1 MRMRATWGKVL
12 GICLLAGLT
21 LVPQILAQN
30 PTGTVTGRVTDKD
43 GGTLP
48 GVTVTATS
56 ANLQG
61 TRTTQTGANGDYKLG
76 ILPPGEYKL
85 TYELEGFATAVKN
98 VKVSAAQS
106 VVADVTMQLSEVVE
120 EIVVTSNYET
130 ISETQTVASTYTK
143 EEVESLPVNRTIVE
157 SVALAPGVHQ
167 TGPKGA
173 GVRDG
178 NVSIS
183 GAMSFENLWL
193 INGVVINE
201 NVRGQSLPLFIEDA
215 VQETTTAT
223 AGISSEYG
231 RFSGGVVNVITKSG
245 GNDFSG
251 SLRASFGNDDWTNTT
266 ALEDARSLTP
276 TDVTNKTYEA
286 TLGGPFWR
294 DKLWFFLAARNADLS
309 GSSTT
314 VAPTSIQFP
323 TSSEEDRLEAKLTL
337 AITPSHSLVG
347 SYLDIDSAR
356 SGNVFQSVLDLRS
369 VTSRMDPQQITSGNY
384 TGILSSSF
392 FVEAQYSEREFQIGI
407 GSGGPQDLING
418 TLFRELSTSNRFW
431 SPTFCG
437 FCETEERNNENALAK
452 GSYFLTSEAAGTHD
466 ITFGYDTFTDIRFS
480 VNHQSGSDFQVWS
493 ESIVINANDPNTI
506 YPVLPGGAGD
516 SSWVVWWPPVGLDQ
530 LRPTDFVTD
539 SFYVN
544 DSWQLNENWSF
555 NLGVRYDV
563 NDGVDSGGNKVAED
577 SKVSPRLGVS
587 YDVKGDGDLVF
598 NASYGTYVAA
608 LANTR
613 GDSTSTG
620 GALAAVFNFYG
631 GDAINVNCQPSGA
644 GCVTTDQA
652 IQTIFDWYTRPIA
665 QGGFGGTTDIN
676 QLGTLDPNFLIY
688 TFFPG
693 TTAQIDPAGGIK
705 SPAANELT
713 FGATKRLGNKGLV
726 RADVV
731 WRDWED
737 FYSDRTSVPPA
748 SGVVQTPSGAADLL
762 TVGNFGDDFL
772 SREYIGLNLQAR
784 YRVTDKLTLSGNY
797 TWSDTEGN
805 IDGESSGGGPGS
817 VDPLNQPEYKDPR
830 WNIPEGRLNTHQ
842 KHKFRTWAIYD
853 IIDNERH
860 SLNASVLF
868 NFFSGT
874 PYGAVGSVN
883 TSDNLPAGSQV
894 PNPGYAQPP
903 ASVTYYF
910 TDRDAFYTDDVTR
923 TDISVNYAFRWK
935 LFGKSIEVFLQP
947 EVINIFDEDSVID
960 VNMAIFDQTNTG
972 RTSCPLAGPG
982 GTPGRCLSFNPFT
995 ETPVQGVHW
1004 QPRPTGTGTSAG
1016 FGGFGEPQEKEDFQ
1030 QPLTYRF
1037 SVGFRF

>member
-43 GGTLP
+43 GGALP

-56 ANLQG
+56 PNLQG
-61 TRTTQTGANGDYKLG
+61 TRTTQTGANGDFKLG
-76 ILPPGEYKL
+76 ILPPGDYKL

-106 VVADVTMQLSEVVE
+106 ILADVTMQLSEVVE

-173 GVRDG
+173 GVRAG
-178 NVSIS
+178 NISIS

-201 NVRGQSLPLFIEDA
+201 NLRGQSLPLFIEDA

-223 AGISSEYG
+223 AGVSAEYG

-251 SLRASFGNDDWTNTT
+251 SFRV
-266 ALEDARSLTP
+266 SLTN
-276 TDVTNKTYEA
+276 DSWSEKTPLQEANNTRTLDDNNESYEA

-294 DKLWFFLAARNADLS
+294 DRIWFFLAGRSEDTTAIGTTNARTNLNF
-309 GSSTT
+309 
-314 VAPTSIQFP
+314 PRTSA
-323 TSSEEDRLEAKLTL
+323 EDRFEGKLTL
-337 AITPSHSLVG
+337 AITPSHSLIG
-347 SYLDIDSAR
+347 SYLDIDFAR
-356 SGNVFQSVLDLRS
+356 TGNFFGTILDLRS
-369 VTSRMDPQQITSGNY
+369 LTNRTDPQEIKSGNY

-392 FVEAQYSEREFQIGI
+392 FVEAQYSERDFQIAV
-407 GSGGPQDLING
+407 GSGGPRDLING
-418 TLFRELSTSNRFW
+418 TLLRDRPTAHNFW
-431 SPTFCG
+431 SPQFCG
-437 FCETEERNNENALAK
+437 FCETEERNNENALVK
-452 GSYFLTSEAAGTHD
+452 GSYFLTTEGTGTHD
-466 ITFGYDTFTDIRFS
+466 LTFGYDTFTDIRFS
-480 VNHQSGSDFQVWS
+480 VNHQTGSDFQVWAQRV
-493 ESIVINANDPNTI
+493 VINSSDPNTI
-506 YPVLPGGAGD
+506 YPVLDGIG
-516 SSWVVWWPPVGLDQ
+516 SRSWVVWWPPVGLDRV
-530 LRPTDFVTD
+530 RPTDFKTN

-555 NLGVRYDV
+555 NLGVRYDK
-563 NDGVDSGGNKVAED
+563 NDGTDSGGNTTAED
-577 SKVSPRLGVS
+577 DKISPRLGVS

-613 GDSTSTG
+613 GDATSTG
-620 GALAAVFNFYG
+620 GALAAIMSAYQGPAVNL
-631 GDAINVNCQPSGA
+631 NCQPDGTN
-644 GCVTTDQA
+644 CMTTDQVLA
-652 IQTIFDWYTRPIA
+652 ILFEWYTRPVS
-665 QGGFGGTTDIN
+665 QGGFGGVTDITQSLAGIN
-676 QLGTLDPNFLIY
+676 QALLIY
-688 TFFPG
+688 TSFPG
-693 TTAQIDPAGGIK
+693 TTSRIDPDGGIR

-713 FGATKRLGNKGLV
+713 FGVTKRLGNKGLV

-737 FYSDRTSVPPA
+737 FYSDRTEVPPSA
-748 SGVVQTPSGAADLL
+748 GVVQTPSGPADLL

-772 SREYIGLNLQAR
+772 RREYVALNLQAR
-784 YRVTDKLTLSGNY
+784 YRLSDKFTLSGNY
-797 TWSDTEGN
+797 TLSDTEGN
-805 IDGESSGGGPGS
+805 IDGETSGSGPVS
-817 VDPLNQPEYKDPR
+817 VDPLANPEYKEAR
-830 WNIPEGRLNTHQ
+830 WNFPEGKLATHQ
-842 KHKFRTWAIYD
+842 KHKLRLWGIYD
-853 IIDNERH
+853 IFDNERH

-874 PYGAVGSVN
+874 PYGIVGLVDSSPYV
-883 TSDNLPAGSQV
+883 T
-894 PNPGYAQPP
+894 NPGYAIPP
-903 ASVTYYF
+903 TSLTYYF
-910 TDRDAFYTDDVTR
+910 TARDAFYTDDVTR
-923 TDISVNYAFRWK
+923 TDIAVNYAFRWR
-935 LFGKSIEVFLQP
+935 LFGKSIEVFVQP
-947 EVINIFDEDSVID
+947 EIINVFDEDAVID
-960 VNMAIFDQTNTG
+960 VNVSVTDPTTG
-972 RTSCPLAGPG
+972 AQA
-982 GTPGRCLSFNPFT
+982 FNPFT
-995 ETPVQGVHW
+995 QTPVQGVNFI
-1004 QPRPTGTGTSAG
+1004 PRPGNALGFTG
-1016 FGGFGEPQEKEDFQ
+1016 FGQPQEKEDFQ
-1030 QPLTYRF
+1030 DPLTYRF